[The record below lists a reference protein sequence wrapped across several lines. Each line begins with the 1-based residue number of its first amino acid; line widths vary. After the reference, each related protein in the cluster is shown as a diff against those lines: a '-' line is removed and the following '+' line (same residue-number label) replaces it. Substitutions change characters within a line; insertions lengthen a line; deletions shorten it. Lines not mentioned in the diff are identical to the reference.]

1 MRVTGDEEAPPAHLI
16 ALPDPSWNMLPS
28 HNYPAAVL
36 VIQRIENTSAR
47 LRAKQTGSSLTL
59 TPAPSN
65 CHHQRYVTL
74 PETCVEKP
82 RRKQRRCAKTLN
94 LSNSSPAL
102 KMGPDT
108 FPEQDIFT

>member
-74 PETCVEKP
+74 LETCVEKP